1 MAARAA
7 GKKAAPKKK
16 TAEDEKKYLCPYC
29 MKEKK
34 KSEFYVCTDPRVLT
48 GITSM
53 CKDCVKKIALS
64 WDENRQEFGACT
76 KKSVM
81 EALEYIDRP
90 FLENLWNSS
99 YAEWADDKSQH
110 RRTTIWDC
118 YIKNVSLVNYRGMRW
133 RDGDIFQ
140 TYVED
145 AKQVAA
151 LEDGNRD
158 MAQTLINSQEVDN
171 ECEKNRKDVI
181 RLLGYDPFE
190 GEKIEDQPLLYSQLI
205 GYLDSGGDTSDDIM
219 RTSSAIT
226 IVRGFS
232 QQAKIDDKIAKAMAN
247 SNANTSELK
256 TLLDAKKNLS
266 ATISQLAEQS
276 CLSLKHNK
284 NASKGENTWT
294 GKIKKLKDIDLRE
307 AEVNGFDIG
316 TCRGM
321 QQVLEISDASILKQL
336 RLDESEW
343 SDMVAEMRVDN
354 QQLRIERDNYKEI
367 NRILLQENLD
377 LKDFLE
383 EHGITIDLN
392 LRDLKSIYSVFANK
406 DEEIENSDEDS
417 EYDEDLEASNG
428 ILEEMS
434 DEVES
439 DGDSDE

>member
-1 MAARAA
+1 MAKAA
-7 GKKAAPKKK
+7 GKKTASKKK
-16 TAEDEKKYLCPYC
+16 TAADDKKYLCPYC

-34 KSEFYVCTDPRVLT
+34 KTDFYMSTDPRVLT

-53 CKDCVKKIALS
+53 CKDCVRKIALN
-64 WDENRQEFGACT
+64 WDENRSEFGLCN

-81 EALEYIDRP
+81 CALEYIDKP
-90 FLENLWNSS
+90 FLETVWNSA
-99 YAEWADDKSQH
+99 YADWNNENSGLKK
-110 RRTTIWDC
+110 TTIWDS
-118 YIKNVSLVNYRGMRW
+118 YIRIIQMVQYRGMRW
-133 RDGDIFQ
+133 RDGDLFQ
-140 TYVED
+140 TYIED

-151 LEDGNRD
+151 LEMGNAGA
-158 MAQTLINSQEVDN
+158 AQTLLNSQEVGS

-190 GEKIEDQPLLYSQLI
+190 GEKLDDQPLLYSQLI
-205 GYLDSGGDTSDDIM
+205 GYLDSGGDTNDDIM

-247 SNANTSELK
+247 SSTNTSELK

-343 SDMVAEMRVDN
+343 SDMVAEQREIITDL
-354 QQLRIERDNYKEI
+354 QKQRDVYREI
-367 NRILLQENLD
+367 NRIILRENLD
-377 LKDFLE
+377 LRDTLE
-383 EHGITIDLN
+383 DNGLLN
-392 LRDLKSIYSVFANK
+392 LDTLHNLKDLFSPLGEVSTYEE
-406 DEEIENSDEDS
+406 DEEEEESNDE
-417 EYDEDLEASNG
+417 
-428 ILEEMS
+428 
-434 DEVES
+434 
-439 DGDSDE
+439 